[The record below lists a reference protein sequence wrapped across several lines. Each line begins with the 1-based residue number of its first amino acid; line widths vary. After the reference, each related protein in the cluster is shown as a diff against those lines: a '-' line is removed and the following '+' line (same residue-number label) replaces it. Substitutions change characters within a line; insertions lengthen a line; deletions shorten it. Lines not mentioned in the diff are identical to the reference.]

1 MQASLLLR
9 SLNRIFAAYL
19 MEYPPNMLRKLLC
32 VSLSAALLSAGWL
45 GGSGLTLLVAF
56 VPLLFVSA
64 SYGPSVRDMIRMA
77 GWAALTFVLWN
88 IATIGWVWNAAPVG
102 VFAATFFS
110 GFWSLAAFLLYHYVS
125 KRSPKPVAYT
135 LFVAAWV
142 AGEYLYTHAEVI
154 SFPWLTLGNGFSGS
168 PWSVQWYEWTGVMG
182 GSAWVLACNL
192 AVFEA
197 VLSRRVRDAVRAAVA
212 AAVPIVV
219 SLIIYVNYEPEAQSV
234 EVAVVQPNVDCYE
247 EKFSGSEREQL
258 QNLLDLL
265 DETPLDARI
274 VVMPETALPE
284 QLRDDA
290 PQSGATVRALRQ
302 RIDSLRPEAMIVA
315 GASTVKLYGAGEPR
329 SETARAGS
337 GFYYDIYNSAV
348 AVNGDTDTD
357 VHHKMRLVIGVEAMP
372 FRRLLGFVD
381 LGGVTG
387 QLGRN
392 DRASVFEKGGVKA
405 GPAICYEGLYGDSF
419 AEFVRAGAE
428 TMIVMS
434 NDGWWGD
441 TPGYRHHFS
450 FARLRAVETR
460 RAIARC
466 ANTGI
471 SGFIDQRGNVI
482 DSAGWDLR
490 TLLTGTINAS
500 DTLTPY
506 VRSGDYIVR
515 LSLLVLGLSLLY
527 YIAWRFRKR
536 SLLLDD

>member
-19 MEYPPNMLRKLLC
+19 MQYPPNMLRKLLC

-64 SYGPSVRDMIRMA
+64 SYGPSVRDLIRMA

-168 PWSVQWYEWTGVMG
+168 PWAVQWYEWTGVMG
-182 GSAWVLACNL
+182 GSVWALACNL

-197 VLSRRVRDAVRAAVA
+197 VRSRRVRDAVRAAVA

-219 SLIIYVNYEPEAQSV
+219 SLIIYANYEPEAQSV
-234 EVAVVQPNVDCYE
+234 EIAVVQPNVDCYE

-265 DETPLDARI
+265 DETPRDARI

-302 RIDSLRPEAMIVA
+302 RIDSLRPETMIVA
-315 GASTVKLYGAGEPR
+315 GASTVKLYGVGEPR

-441 TPGYRHHFS
+441 TAGHRRLFD
-450 FARLRAVETR
+450 FCRLRAIETR
-460 RAIARC
+460 RGIARS
-466 ANTGI
+466 ANTGV
-471 SGFIDQRGNVI
+471 SGFITSRGDVTARL
-482 DSAGWDLR
+482 DWDMRGVLTSDVEVSSRR
-490 TLLTGTINAS
+490 TAYVDYGDWVGRLALLLTA
-500 DTLTPY
+500 
-506 VRSGDYIVR
+506 
-515 LSLLVLGLSLLY
+515 LSLLCHSAY
-527 YIAWRFRKR
+527 RIRRKNH
-536 SLLLDD
+536 LVN